1 MAAGGSDP
9 SAIQL
14 QLRRNADEMKDYL
27 KDLGQ
32 WEDEIKKKEAY
43 IIKQKPI
50 LKKVICIETCYQCDD
65 GSMHGSRGSRHCS

>member
-1 MAAGGSDP
+1 MRLVRVFPLNKMAAGGSDP

-50 LKKVICIETCYQCDD
+50 LKKVLCP
-65 GSMHGSRGSRHCS
+65 